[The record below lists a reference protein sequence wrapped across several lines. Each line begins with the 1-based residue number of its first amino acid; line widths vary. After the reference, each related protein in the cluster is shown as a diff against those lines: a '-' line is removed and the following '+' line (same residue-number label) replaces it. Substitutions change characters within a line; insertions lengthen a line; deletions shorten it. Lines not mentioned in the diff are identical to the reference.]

1 MSGWNLSEANQN
13 SSFNFG
19 LYTADSA
26 AAASIKAAQAA
37 AAQTSYLAWAQA
49 LTVALGA
56 YKQYKMYDQMG
67 DMYEAQ
73 QGYIEKQ
80 RELIDSQYNE
90 LSKPQYQKSSD
101 FLWQYAQPFSKS
113 ILETVI
119 KCGIKVC
126 DYVKDGNSYN
136 RAVMKIGPS
145 IARARRRSFAQVG
158 VGQIGLVAENEYR
171 YTELE
176 ARLMTKSIAV
186 SERYEDE
193 RKLKWED
200 FYWKKMTSSGTIAQN
215 IMSNG
220 INLINNGSSAVHN
233 VISAMSDSARVGSV
247 IAGQQATA
255 MQGQIN
261 MIGGIGTMVGRWA
274 GQERGLE
281 FARQLYGV
289 SGMTQPTFNSAAQG
303 NFGTMPINNDA
314 GISPMESSV
323 PGSAFA

>member
-1 MSGWNLSEANQN
+1 MSGWNQAGAQTAYTNALNTHYAVV
-13 SSFNFG
+13 
-19 LYTADSA
+19 TADTA
-26 AAASIKAAQAA
+26 AAAAVQAA
-37 AAQTSYLAWAQA
+37 AATQYQVWLQA

-67 DMYEAQ
+67 DMYQAQ

-200 FYWKKMTSSGTIAQN
+200 FYWKKMTTAGQIAHN
-215 IMSNG
+215 IMSSG
-220 INLINNGSSAVHN
+220 INLINGGSSAMNSV
-233 VISAMSDSARVGSV
+233 VSAMSDSARVGSA

-261 MIGGIGTMVGRWA
+261 TIGGIGTMVGQYA
-274 GQERGLE
+274 GQQRGME
-281 FARQLYGV
+281 FARQLFGV
-289 SGMTQPTFNSAAQG
+289 SGMTPTNNSASGYDNPAYEALVQQLAG
-303 NFGTMPINNDA
+303 NN
-314 GISPMESSV
+314 
-323 PGSAFA
+323 

>member
-19 LYTADSA
+19 LYTADGA
-26 AAASIKAAQAA
+26 AAATIKVGAAATAQA
-37 AAQTSYLAWAQA
+37 SYLAWAQA
-49 LTVALGA
+49 LTVALGG

-67 DMYEAQ
+67 DMYQAQ

-186 SERYEDE
+186 SERYEDQ
-193 RKLKWED
+193 RKLQWEQ
-200 FYWKKMTSSGTIAQN
+200 FYWTKMTSAGQIAQN
-215 IMSNG
+215 IMSTGANLLTGGANG
-220 INLINNGSSAVHN
+220 IQN
-233 VISAMSDSARVGSV
+233 VISAMGQSAQIGSQ

-261 MIGGIGTMVGRWA
+261 MIGGIGTIVGQYA
-274 GQERGLE
+274 GQQRSLE

-289 SGMTQPTFNSAAQG
+289 SGMNNSAPSMFRAQG
-303 NFGTMPINNDA
+303 TNPVQDA
-314 GISPMESSV
+314 GVMGPLPTM
-323 PGSAFA
+323 GGDALA

>member
-1 MSGWNLSEANQN
+1 
-13 SSFNFG
+13 
-19 LYTADSA
+19 
-26 AAASIKAAQAA
+26 
-37 AAQTSYLAWAQA
+37 
-49 LTVALGA
+49 
-56 YKQYKMYDQMG
+56 
-67 DMYEAQ
+67 
-73 QGYIEKQ
+73 
-80 RELIDSQYNE
+80 
-90 LSKPQYQKSSD
+90 
-101 FLWQYAQPFSKS
+101 
-113 ILETVI
+113 
-119 KCGIKVC
+119 
-126 DYVKDGNSYN
+126 
-136 RAVMKIGPS
+136 
-145 IARARRRSFAQVG
+145 

-186 SERYEDE
+186 SERYEDQ
-193 RKLKWED
+193 RKLQWEQ
-200 FYWKKMTSSGTIAQN
+200 FYWNKMTTSGQIAQN
-215 IMSNG
+215 IMSTGANLLTGGANG
-220 INLINNGSSAVHN
+220 IQN
-233 VISAMSDSARVGSV
+233 VISAMGQSAQIGSQ

-289 SGMTQPTFNSAAQG
+289 SGMTQPTFNSAVQG

>member
-1 MSGWNLSEANQN
+1 MSNLTEQGVQNAITNALEAERNAVN
-13 SSFNFG
+13 AE
-19 LYTADSA
+19 TE
-26 AAASIKAAQAA
+26 KAALVQAK
-37 AAQTSYLAWAQA
+37 AQTAYLAWAQA

-67 DMYEAQ
+67 DMYQAQ

-186 SERYEDE
+186 SERYEDQ
-193 RKLKWED
+193 RKLQWEQ
-200 FYWKKMTSSGTIAQN
+200 FYWTKMTASGQIAQN
-215 IMSNG
+215 IMSTGANLLTGGANG
-220 INLINNGSSAVHN
+220 IQN

-261 MIGGIGTMVGRWA
+261 TIGGIGTMVGQYA
-274 GQERGLE
+274 GQQRGLE
-281 FARQLYGV
+281 FARQLFGV
-289 SGMTQPTFNSAAQG
+289 SGMTPTNNSASGYDNPAYEALVQQLAG
-303 NFGTMPINNDA
+303 NN
-314 GISPMESSV
+314 
-323 PGSAFA
+323 